1 MDMKKNLK
9 LLLLEDSEDDAALL
23 LRALGRSFAVDAL
36 RVESSGE
43 FNEALGARQWDIV
56 ITDYSLPSLSGMDVV
71 KGVRGSGQDIPVIVV
86 SGVAGEETAVSAM
99 RAGASDY
106 ILKENVSRLVPVV
119 ERELREAAGR
129 RLHKL
134 AQERLRQSERKFGNL
149 MEAIP
154 FGIAVLNMNREVV
167 EMNSAMVDIFGYGSK
182 EELRNMRR
190 EDLYLDPEDRIKLYQ
205 RLSTRG
211 SAKLEV
217 RMRRKDGTLFWASLN
232 STIKTPEDADTYI
245 IIIIQD
251 ITGRKNSEIALL
263 ESEER
268 FRQIFEQNA
277 DAQLIMDCSVRK
289 VIDANPA
296 TVRLYGYT
304 RQELVAGGT
313 PLFIARRG
321 AEPIEELFCGTE
333 DPKGLSVER
342 MASIRKDGGRI
353 IVSIRGQRIR
363 LVGSDVIYCTIR
375 DITDR
380 VRLQEESNVM
390 QSKLIHANKMASIG
404 ILSSGVAHEIN
415 NPNNFILSNS
425 SMLAAVWADAARI
438 LEEYYHENGEF
449 SLGGLPYTEARKAAP
464 ELIAGISDGARRVK
478 DIVNGMKTIVR
489 PDKDDMSGTV
499 DVNQAVRAAE
509 SLLKH
514 QIEQYT
520 HDWRVTLAEDL
531 PKVRGSVQKIEQV
544 MINLIMNALQA
555 LTGNRCGV
563 EVATS
568 YERRSGCV
576 LIKVSDEGIGM
587 SSDVTARLT
596 EPFFTTRADDGGTG
610 LGLAISYSIV
620 AEHGGTIEFESGLGK
635 GTAVYIRL
643 PAIL

>member
-1 MDMKKNLK
+1 MEMKEGLK

-23 LRALGRSFAVDAL
+23 LRSLGRSFVVDAL

-43 FNEALGARQWDIV
+43 FKEALGERQWDIV
-56 ITDYSLPSLSGMDVV
+56 ITDYSLPSLSGMDVIET
-71 KGVRGSGQDIPVIVV
+71 VRERDIDIPVIVV

-106 ILKENVSRLVPVV
+106 ILKENVSRLAPVV

-129 RLHKL
+129 RSYKV

-149 MEAIP
+149 MEALP
-154 FGIAVLNMNREVV
+154 LGIAVLNMDKKILD
-167 EMNSAMVDIFGYGSK
+167 MNSAMVNLFGYDSK
-182 EELRNMRR
+182 EELRDMRR
-190 EDLYLDPEDRIKLYQ
+190 EDLYLDSEDRARLYQ
-205 RLSTRG
+205 RLSNGG
-211 SAKLEV
+211 SAEV
-217 RMRRKDGTLFWASLN
+217 EALMRRKDGTIFWASIN
-232 STIKTPEDADTYI
+232 STIKTPEDADSYI
-245 IIIIQD
+245 IIIIQE
-251 ITGRKNSEIALL
+251 ITNRKNSELALL

-268 FRQIFEQNA
+268 FHQIFEQNE
-277 DAQLIMDCSVRK
+277 DAQLIMDCSLGR

-304 RQELVAGGT
+304 KQELAAAGT
-313 PLFIARRG
+313 SLFVARRG
-321 AEPIEELFCGTE
+321 SEPLEKLFCGA
-333 DPKGLSVER
+333 DAPKRLFIER

-353 IVSIRGQRIR
+353 IASIRGQRIR

-375 DITDR
+375 DITER
-380 VRLQEESNVM
+380 VRLQEESHMM

-438 LEEYYHENGEF
+438 LEEYYRENGEF

-464 ELIAGISDGARRVK
+464 GLIAGITDGARRVMK
-478 DIVNGMKTIVR
+478 IVGGMKTITR
-489 PDKDDMSGTV
+489 PDKDDLSGTV

-520 HDWRVTLAEDL
+520 LDWDVTLAEDL
-531 PKVRGSVQKIEQV
+531 PKVRGNAQKIEQV

-563 EVATS
+563 DVATS
-568 YERRSGCV
+568 YEQSSGCV

-587 SSDVTARLT
+587 SSEVAARLT